1 MTNIIVAVQFTKSS
15 GQPATGEA
23 LADIDISLSSV
34 SKTTLAVVAI
44 WNPQNPTVEL
54 GQGRYARLY
63 TLADLDDFDY
73 IVQGQYTGATV
84 MDSDYVYG
92 QTETQ
97 SICETTFPAGAIEF
111 TYTVTSPLAVPL
123 EGAQVWISTDIA
135 GTNVIWSGLTDTFG
149 IARDVNLQKPWLD
162 VGTYYFWSQLA
173 GYSFTNPDTETVS

>member
-34 SKTTLAVVAI
+34 SKTDLTVTPI
-44 WNPQNPTVEL
+44 WATENPTDEL
-54 GQGRYARLY
+54 GQGRYAKLY
-63 TLADLDDFDY
+63 ASADLDSYDY

-97 SICETTFPAGAIEF
+97 SINLTTFPAGAIEF
-111 TYTVTSPLAVPL
+111 TYTLTTPLAVPI
-123 EGAQVWISTDIA
+123 EGAQVWISTDI
-135 GTNVIWSGLTDTFG
+135 GGSNIIWSGVSDAFG
-149 IARDVNLQKPWLD
+149 IARDVNLEKPWLD
-162 VGTYYFWSQLA
+162 AGTYYFWAQLS
-173 GYSFTNPDTETVS
+173 GYSFSNPDSEVVS